1 PFFTTK
7 KPGKGTGLGLSTVYG
22 IVQQQNCCIWV
33 YSEEGKGSTFKIYLP
48 AIKAETKEAENT
60 ASIMASG
67 TETILVVDDEPD
79 IRRFVIDML
88 QPLGYKVLEAS
99 CADEALRISDENQD
113 KIDLL
118 LTDLTMPGM
127 NGLELGEL
135 VLK

>member
-1 PFFTTK
+1 
-7 KPGKGTGLGLSTVYG
+7 G
-22 IVQQQNCCIWV
+22 IVQQHNGYIWV

-48 AIKAETKEAENT
+48 AVKWYAKETEKPEAMT
-60 ASIMASG
+60 VVSG

-118 LTDLTMPGM
+118 L
-127 NGLELGEL
+127 
-135 VLK
+135 